1 MSSAYRAQR
10 LDPPQ
15 WLTRAIAASLLVHAL
30 ALLSLRGLQRD
41 VEPPEKSIQ
50 VELQRPEV
58 PPPPPPPPPPPQ
70 PPPQAVKPPPT
81 PPPPVRNAPPPVAAP
96 TPVLT
101 APPEAA
107 PRPEQPVIQR
117 PPEPPLPA
125 PVPVPP
131 AAPVAPVPA
140 PRPPAPATAEPAI
153 DQNEL
158 RRGFVRSVSTAV
170 AKHRRYP
177 QLAARKGWQ
186 GEVQLRVV
194 VDGNGHLLEVAVQ
207 ESSGYDTLDREAVEM
222 VRRAAPF
229 PLLAGMRKEEFAITL
244 PVQFRLEPP

>member
-1 MSSAYRAQR
+1 MSSAYSAPRST
-10 LDPPQ
+10 PPD
-15 WLTRAIAASLLVHAL
+15 WLARTIAVSLLVHAL
-30 ALLSLRGLQRD
+30 ALLTLRGLQRD
-41 VEPPEKSIQ
+41 VPPPDKLIE

-58 PPPPPPPPPPPQ
+58 PPPPPPAALPPPPP
-70 PPPQAVKPPPT
+70 PARVTPVT
-81 PPPPVRNAPPPVAAP
+81 PPPPLQRTLPQTVPP

-101 APPEAA
+101 APPEAP

-117 PPEPPLPA
+117 PPEPPVPVPA
-125 PVPVPP
+125 PVPPP
-131 AAPVAPVPA
+131 PPVAPPPA
-140 PRPPAPATAEPAI
+140 HRLPAPAAVESPI

-158 RRGFVRSVSTAV
+158 RRGFVRSVSGAV
-170 AKHRRYP
+170 AKQRRYP

-194 VDGNGHLLEVAVQ
+194 VDGNGHLLEVSVQ
-207 ESSGYDTLDREAVEM
+207 ESSGFEVLDREAVEM

-229 PLLAGMRKEEFAITL
+229 PLLAGMKKEDFAITL